1 MGIMRHT
8 FGELRRSAFVNCF
21 PQLFETMMKRKRAAT
36 ETMQRSRC
44 SWCTKDTLYE
54 TYHDSE
60 WGKKETSGRKLF
72 ESVCLEGH
80 QSGLSWLT
88 ILKRREKYRTAFR
101 GFDAEKMVKLNAED
115 LMDTCGLINHKGKIQ
130 SSINNAKALVKH
142 FGKGRDGEKKF
153 SAFLWSFAKR
163 KEERRARR
171 ANDVCE
177 TKTKESEAMS
187 KALKAKG
194 FSFVGATTMHA
205 LMQSAG
211 MVDDHDAGC
220 FLHASRTAPAKERAK
235 STSTMSAM
243 ERRNAK
249 IAEQK
254 RFKME
259 KLKAWKASRSKSS
272 K

>member
-1 MGIMRHT
+1 
-8 FGELRRSAFVNCF
+8 
-21 PQLFETMMKRKRAAT
+21 MMMEGRKRKRLAT
-36 ETMQRSRC
+36 IETTTRQRC
-44 SWCTKDTLYE
+44 AWCTADKLYE
-54 TYHDSE
+54 SYHDEE
-60 WGKKETSGRKLF
+60 WGKKEESGRKLF

-88 ILKRREKYRTAFR
+88 ILKRREKYRTAFH
-101 GFDAEKMVKLNAED
+101 GFDAEKMTKLNAED
-115 LMDTCGLINHKGKIQ
+115 LIHTCGLVNHKGKIQ

-163 KEERRARR
+163 KEERRARK
-171 ANDVCE
+171 ANDMCE

-187 KALKAKG
+187 KALKSKG

-211 MVDDHDAGC
+211 MIDDVHDAGC
-220 FLHASRTAPAKERAK
+220 FLHARTAPAKERVK

-254 RFKME
+254 RLKME

>member
-1 MGIMRHT
+1 
-8 FGELRRSAFVNCF
+8 
-21 PQLFETMMKRKRAAT
+21 MMKEGRKRKRLAT
-36 ETMQRSRC
+36 ETTQRTRC
-44 SWCTKDTLYE
+44 SWCTKDKLYE

-60 WGKKETSGRKLF
+60 WGKKEVSGRKLF

-88 ILKRREKYRTAFR
+88 ILKRREKYRTAFH

-171 ANDVCE
+171 ANDMCE

-187 KALKAKG
+187 KALKTKG

-220 FLHASRTAPAKERAK
+220 FLHSSRKRREKKEADLAPVAAAKERAK

-254 RFKME
+254 RLKME

>member
-1 MGIMRHT
+1 MG
-8 FGELRRSAFVNCF
+8 
-21 PQLFETMMKRKRAAT
+21 
-36 ETMQRSRC
+36 
-44 SWCTKDTLYE
+44 
-54 TYHDSE
+54 
-60 WGKKETSGRKLF
+60 
-72 ESVCLEGH
+72 
-80 QSGLSWLT
+80 
-88 ILKRREKYRTAFR
+88 
-101 GFDAEKMVKLNAED
+101 
-115 LMDTCGLINHKGKIQ
+115 
-130 SSINNAKALVKH
+130 
-142 FGKGRDGEKKF
+142 
-153 SAFLWSFAKR
+153 
-163 KEERRARR
+163 
-171 ANDVCE
+171 DVCE

-187 KALKAKG
+187 KALKTKG